1 MKNIVLVG
9 LKGTNKEEIG
19 RNLAHRLKMK
29 LIDTDDMIKKESGLE
44 LPELLKEIG
53 EKQFRFLEN
62 STIEKISNVSGAVI
76 VAGGG
81 SILNGKN
88 IKTLKQDGLVINLIT
103 SKLNLKKNKFG
114 DEKSQL
120 LSQWNQVF
128 QSAKGILNLK
138 TPSFPA
144 ADYVIDVT
152 DLSIEEI
159 SQKIIEKIEKY
170 EGGGI
175 NLD

>member
-9 LKGTNKEEIG
+9 LKGTNKVGIG
-19 RNLAHRLKMK
+19 KNLAHRLKMK
-29 LIDTDDMIKKESGLE
+29 FIDTDDMMKKESGLD
-44 LPELLKEIG
+44 LPELLKKIG
-53 EKQFRFLEN
+53 EKHFRSLEN
-62 STIEKISNVSGAVI
+62 SIIEKISNVSGAVI

-81 SILNGKN
+81 SILNMKN
-88 IKTLKQDGLVINLIT
+88 IKALKQNGLLFNLIT
-103 SKLNLKKNKFG
+103 SKINIKKNKFK

-144 ADYVIDVT
+144 ADYIIDVT

-159 SQKIIEKIEKY
+159 SQKIIEKY
-170 EGGGI
+170 GGGGI